1 MADVRKQAVSLRVSI
16 GDLRRLKKLAQ
27 RLGVRDSD
35 VIRFAL
41 KTMLAR
47 LGPLCDHNVRGRALV
62 PVLLEAGGDLFRYF
76 DLDNARL
83 AEIVNEG
90 ATQDQE
96 VESND
101 LHHIAIAAGVQQSYA
116 TLGLGKVTTG
126 KTGERDVPPTPEPS
140 VTGHLRSYLYSKYV
154 DIDLNSEP
162 ARTK

>member
-1 MADVRKQAVSLRVSI
+1 MTDVRKQAVSLRVSI

-47 LGPLCDHNVRGRALV
+47 LGPLCDQSVRGRALV
-62 PVLLEAGGDLFRYF
+62 PVFLEAGGDLFRYF

-90 ATQDQE
+90 ATSDQE
-96 VESND
+96 VESDD
-101 LHHIAIAAGVQQSYA
+101 LRRIAIAAVTQQSYA
-116 TLGLGKVTTG
+116 TLGLGKLAAG
-126 KTGERDVPPTPEPS
+126 KSDERVAAPSLEPS
-140 VTGHLRSYLYSKYV
+140 ANGHLRSYLYSKYV
-154 DIDLNSEP
+154 DVDSSSEP